1 MYKKDPMEKT
11 GAPVDLEPAPVNPPD
26 THIWGVY
33 GCLVVLSIIELYS
46 ASSFEIATQGLYSPL
61 VRHVSMLLM
70 GLVIILGLQRVHYK
84 WFTTA
89 TTVVAVLSVVAMV
102 YVMFF
107 GEYVNGARRAID
119 LGFMKLQ
126 PAEFIKL
133 SAVLV
138 PAMILGTSALKKDEG
153 VRNRALI
160 KTAAIVLLMG
170 ALLFTQGLTNTLI
183 MMAVSVSMLMI
194 GSLEWKKFFI
204 VLAVYGLA
212 AVGAGGIKM
221 AMSNHAAQQPV
232 EEVTLVDS
240 HGRTYAIPEAAG
252 AGGGESSR
260 LRDNTWQHRIMS
272 FFGSGK
278 PKYEESINAGNL
290 QEQRSYMA
298 QAHGGLF
305 GVFPGNSRETSRL
318 PLAFSDYI
326 YAIIVE
332 DLGLIGGIAV
342 MILYLWL
349 LARAY
354 VIAQRC
360 NHLYPAL
367 LVSGCAVLITAQALC
382 HMAIVTGAAPVSGQ
396 PLPLFSKGGTSI
408 LVTSIAF
415 GIMLSVSRYSVRKKD
430 ASAREIRAE
439 VEALPEELRAANPS
453 QL

>member
-1 MYKKDPMEKT
+1 MPYKKDPMERT
-11 GAPVDLEPAPVNPPD
+11 GAPADLQPAPVNPPD

-33 GCLVVLSIIELYS
+33 CCLVVLSIIELYS

-70 GLVIILGLQRVHYK
+70 GLLIILGLQRLHYK
-84 WFTTA
+84 WITPA
-89 TTVVAVLSVVAMV
+89 TKIVFIVSVVAML

-107 GEYVNGARRAID
+107 GEYVNGARRAIN

-133 SAVLV
+133 SGVLV
-138 PAMILGTSALKKDEG
+138 PAMILGTSALKKDEH
-153 VRNRALI
+153 VRNRALTI
-160 KTAAIVLLMG
+160 TASLVLLMG
-170 ALLFTQGLTNTLI
+170 GLLFTQGLTNTLI

-204 VLAVYGLA
+204 VLAVYGIA
-212 AVGAGGIKM
+212 AVGAGGVKM
-221 AMSNHAAQQPV
+221 IMSRHAASQPV
-232 EEVTLVDS
+232 EEVVLVDNQGHRYS
-240 HGRTYAIPEAAG
+240 IPEAVGSAG
-252 AGGGESSR
+252 DSR
-260 LRDNTWQHRIMS
+260 LTDNTWRHRIES
-272 FFGSGK
+272 YFGGGV
-278 PKYEESINAGNL
+278 PKYEEKINAGNL
-290 QEQRSYMA
+290 QEMRSYMA
-298 QAHGGLF
+298 QANGGLF

-332 DLGLIGGIAV
+332 DLGLVGGVIV

-354 VIAQRC
+354 VIARQC
-360 NHLYPAL
+360 KHLYPAL

-430 ASAREIRAE
+430 ATARELRAE
-439 VEALPEELRAANPS
+439 SEALPEELRAANPS